1 MWAMLDGPEN
11 GSVHHPLKKQWGT
24 LDKRPP
30 IWYNTLMSDEPKT
43 VRIILEIEERTYRSI
58 RNEIFTKNLCG
69 NAWGLLDGF
78 IAKMCKKIDAGEDF
92 FYVEK
97 KSQD

>member
-1 MWAMLDGPEN
+1 MLDGPEN
-11 GSVHHPLKKQWGT
+11 GSVHHPLKKQRAT
-24 LDKRPP
+24 LDKRPL

-58 RNEIFTKNLCG
+58 RSAIFTRNLCG
-69 NAWGLLDGF
+69 QAYGILDGF
-78 IAKMCKKIDAGEDF
+78 VAKMCKKIDAGEDF